1 VLRRIPPPDFRYV
14 SLIPGPQSAALVFAG
29 GTVGMTA
36 ASLGMWSAAHDPLS
50 VAVTLG
56 VGAGLTWVLARTGRP
71 VRRGAREVTMAIV
84 PWGVIVQPETEPRVL
99 RWAAVRKVEVE
110 QVHTLHGGTPA
121 VTSTLVTVQ
130 TEREI
135 LAGRTAGSANL
146 ERLVVDLAGYAEEAA
161 RAVAL
166 DLEATEAAGDGA
178 TEPVVAALL
187 DAARD
192 LCTTSRGVC
201 RLSLPSAGYRTV
213 ATPVAAPETTAL
225 LRSVLRAGIEHDDAL
240 DGEGAPC
247 PAPEP
252 RRDGSP
258 GSAGDR
264 GHDPRALAALVA
276 SMVDAR
282 DLVPDLVRLVS
293 SPHPVVAGAARAAA
307 LRLGAPQSRAGAV
320 EEVEEFLFEED
331 AALLCAWAAGGAA
344 LS

>member
-1 VLRRIPPPDFRYV
+1 MLRRIPPPDFRYV
-14 SLIPGPQSAALVFAG
+14 SLIPGPPSAALVVAG
-29 GTVGMTA
+29 GTVSVTA
-36 ASLGMWSAAHDPLS
+36 ASLGLWSAAHDPLS

-56 VGAGLTWVLARTGRP
+56 VGAGLTWALSRAGRP
-71 VRRGAREVTMAIV
+71 ARRGAREVTMAIV

-99 RWAAVRKVEVE
+99 RWAAVRKVDVE

-121 VTSTLVTVQ
+121 VTSSLVTVE

-135 LAGRTAGSANL
+135 FAGRTAGSANL
-146 ERLVVDLAGYAEEAA
+146 ERLVVDLQGYAEEAA

-187 DAARD
+187 DASRD

-201 RLSLPSAGYRTV
+201 RLALPSAGYRTV
-213 ATPVAAPETTAL
+213 ATPVAAPETTSL
-225 LRSVLRAGIEHDDAL
+225 LRAVLRAGAMHDDAPDEGGQSAPSERAP
-240 DGEGAPC
+240 DGG
-247 PAPEP
+247 
-252 RRDGSP
+252 P
-258 GSAGDR
+258 GQGP
-264 GHDPRALAALVA
+264 DPRALAALVA

-282 DLVPDLVRLVS
+282 DLVPDLLRLVS

-320 EEVEEFLFEED
+320 EEVEEFLFDED
-331 AALLCAWAAGGAA
+331 AALLRAWAAGGAA

>member
-14 SLIPGPQSAALVFAG
+14 SLIPGPPSAALVVAG
-29 GTVGMTA
+29 GTVGVTA
-36 ASLGMWSAAHDPLS
+36 ASLGLWSAAHDPLS

-56 VGAGLTWVLARTGRP
+56 VGAGLTWALSRAGRP
-71 VRRGAREVTMAIV
+71 ARRGAREVTMAIV

-99 RWAAVRKVEVE
+99 RWAAVRKVDVE

-121 VTSTLVTVQ
+121 VTSSLVTVE

-146 ERLVVDLAGYAEEAA
+146 ERLVVDLQGYAEEAA

-225 LRSVLRAGIEHDDAL
+225 LRAVLRVGALHDDADD
-240 DGEGAPC
+240 DGGQSAPSEPAADGAPG
-247 PAPEP
+247 PVLDQGP
-252 RRDGSP
+252 
-258 GSAGDR
+258 
-264 GHDPRALAALVA
+264 DPRALAALVA

-282 DLVPDLVRLVS
+282 DLVPDLLRLVS

-320 EEVEEFLFEED
+320 EELEEFLFDED
-331 AALLCAWAAGGAA
+331 AALLRAWAAGGAE

>member
-1 VLRRIPPPDFRYV
+1 MLRRIPPPDFRYV
-14 SLIPGPQSAALVFAG
+14 SLIPGPTSASRVVAG
-29 GTVGMTA
+29 GTVGVTA
-36 ASLGMWSAAHDPLS
+36 ASLGLWSAAHDPLS

-56 VGAGLTWVLARTGRP
+56 VGAGLTWALSRAGRP
-71 VRRGAREVTMAIV
+71 ARRGAREVTMAIV

-99 RWAAVRKVEVE
+99 RWAAVRRVDVE
-110 QVHTLHGGTPA
+110 QVTTMHGGTPA
-121 VTSTLVTVQ
+121 VTSSLVTVE

-146 ERLVVDLAGYAEEAA
+146 ERLVVDLQGYAEEAA

-213 ATPVAAPETTAL
+213 ATPVAAPETTSL
-225 LRSVLRAGIEHDDAL
+225 LRAVLRAGAMHDDTG
-240 DGEGAPC
+240 DPGAESAPSGA
-247 PAPEP
+247 APE
-252 RRDGSP
+252 G
-258 GSAGDR
+258 GSAQGP
-264 GHDPRALAALVA
+264 DPRALAALVA

-282 DLVPDLVRLVS
+282 DLVPDLLRLVS

-320 EEVEEFLFEED
+320 EEVEEFLFDED
-331 AALLCAWAAGGAA
+331 ASLLRAWAAGGAA